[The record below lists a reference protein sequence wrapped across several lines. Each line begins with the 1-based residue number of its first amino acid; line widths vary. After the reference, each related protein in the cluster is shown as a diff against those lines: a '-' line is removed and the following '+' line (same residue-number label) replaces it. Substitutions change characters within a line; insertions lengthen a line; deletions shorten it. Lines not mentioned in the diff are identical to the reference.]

1 MVWKAEDKAALPS
14 CTTEGVNYLLE
25 CVAWRREGKRRVYN
39 GETGRSPYQRGKE
52 HTREIEEGVLSH
64 PLLLHFWEEHNGRR
78 QKIMMRT
85 ISVYLTVLEYPGCFK
100 EGRRI
105 P

>member
-52 HTREIEEGVLSH
+52 HMREIEEGVLA
-64 PLLLHFWEEHNGRR
+64 PLWFFTFGRNTMEEDR
-78 QKIMMRT
+78 K
-85 ISVYLTVLEYPGCFK
+85 S
-100 EGRRI
+100 
-105 P
+105 